1 MSFFIPDELQ
11 DIREKTAHGK
21 RLDEAEALSLFECG
35 DLNVLGQLADAA
47 NFRKNNGRASYI
59 LNRYFNYSNYCIL
72 SCQFCA
78 FSRKK
83 RDSDGFELAVTDM
96 VQKAKEALSIGIT

>member
-11 DIREKTAHGK
+11 DIREKTALGQ
-21 RLDEAEALSLFECG
+21 RLNEAEALSLFECG
-35 DLNVLGQLADAA
+35 DLNVLGQLADEV
-47 NFRKNNGRASYI
+47 NFQKNNDRASYI
-59 LNRYFNYSNYCIL
+59 INRYFNYSNYCIL

-96 VQKAKEALSIGIT
+96 VQKA